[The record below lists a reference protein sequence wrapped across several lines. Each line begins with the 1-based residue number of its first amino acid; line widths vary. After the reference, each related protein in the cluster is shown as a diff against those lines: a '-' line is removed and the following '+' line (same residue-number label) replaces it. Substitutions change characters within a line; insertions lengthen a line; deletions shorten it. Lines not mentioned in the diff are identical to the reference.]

1 MYIWHGTK
9 PLPKRSKSTP
19 VVEDATEG
27 ATKCRFLHICTE
39 IGFFFHQIETGDM
52 VPVELTNYD
61 NSIKKCNSAHMACI
75 CMDVTGLTP
84 KSFRIIYLILK

>member
-1 MYIWHGTK
+1 MEQNHY
-9 PLPKRSKSTP
+9 PKGVNQHLSRKMQPKVQQNVGS
-19 VVEDATEG
+19 
-27 ATKCRFLHICTE
+27 CIE

-75 CMDVTGLTP
+75 CMNRDETGLTP
-84 KSFRIIYLILK
+84 KSFRIIYLILKWT